1 MSGLVQLLR
10 GKVPDDCVRMS
21 ATVADARLVDNAWTA
36 FLQSGEI
43 VKGRVLIGAD
53 GARSIV
59 ARALGAPAL
68 WFAGQAGYRGIA
80 RFPAAAP
87 VAPRT
92 VCQVRLPPSRFHFR
106 QNSGLTSRAPGF
118 LTSCSSYP
126 GHLLDLLASGKH
138 LRGVQ
143 IWGTGTRAGVY
154 PLTGS
159 DVYWYICFDADDA
172 PSSMSGEEHKADALL
187 RVQGWGS
194 GIVECV
200 AGTQPDK
207 ISRNR
212 FYDRS
217 GLHALRTL
225 TRHNATLAGDALHP
239 MTPNL
244 GQVCAM
250 LEVAPR
256 CLLATP
262 TPLLLV
268 HSR

>member
-1 MSGLVQLLR
+1 
-10 GKVPDDCVRMS
+10 
-21 ATVADARLVDNAWTA
+21 
-36 FLQSGEI
+36 
-43 VKGRVLIGAD
+43 
-53 GARSIV
+53 
-59 ARALGAPAL
+59 
-68 WFAGQAGYRGIA
+68 
-80 RFPAAAP
+80 
-87 VAPRT
+87 
-92 VCQVRLPPSRFHFR
+92 
-106 QNSGLTSRAPGF
+106 
-118 LTSCSSYP
+118 
-126 GHLLDLLASGKH
+126 
-138 LRGVQ
+138 
-143 IWGTGTRAGVY
+143 
-154 PLTGS
+154 
-159 DVYWYICFDADDA
+159 VYWYICFDADDA

-256 CLLATP
+256 CLLVTP